1 MLSSSNLS
9 LTLFLLFNLFIL
21 HQSLAATEKQC
32 HVDDESGLLAFKS
45 GIISDQSG
53 SLNSWKPGT
62 DCCKWAG
69 IKCKPEFNN
78 RVTVI
83 DLYGWP
89 SDGTNILAGPIS
101 PALAKLQSLESLKF
115 DHLGNLTGPFPDFLL
130 SMPNITTIILSDNK
144 LSGTIPRNIVNLL
157 KLETLALD
165 GNQFSG
171 TIPSLGKSTSLLYL
185 NLGNNRLSG
194 GIPISFRRLRKL
206 SWLEL
211 SSNQLTGSIPDIF
224 SGLTSIVILYLS
236 HNKFSGNIPKS
247 LSYLKPINVDLSHNA
262 LIGQIPDISSNSFNA
277 INGLNL
283 SWNQLSGVIPENF
296 AKFTQITLLDFSH
309 NKLNGSL
316 PEMRMARS
324 MHALDFSY
332 NDYRFGKI
340 PKWIGNTSTN
350 ILGLAKCGIKMKLN
364 DWKPTVIYGNVYL
377 SENELTGNPLQFL
390 ISQNTYLMG
399 FWALGNKLKFDMK
412 HLKLG
417 KKMVNLDLSNNLVY
431 GNVPKTVSRLQELNV
446 SHNHLCGQLPATKFP
461 ATAFLGND
469 CLCGAPLPPC
479 KS

>member
-1 MLSSSNLS
+1 MPSPSNYS
-9 LTLFLLFNLFIL
+9 LILFLLINLFIH
-21 HQSLAATEKQC
+21 HQSLAATKKRC
-32 HVDDESGLLAFKS
+32 HVDDEKGLLAFKS
-45 GIISDQSG
+45 GIRSDQSG
-53 SLNSWKPGT
+53 LLNSWKRGT
-62 DCCKWAG
+62 YCCKWYG
-69 IKCKPEFNN
+69 IACNPESGN

-101 PALAKLQSLESLKF
+101 PSLSKLHSLESLKF
-115 DHLGNLTGPFPDFLL
+115 AHLGNLTGPFPDFLL
-130 SMPNITTIILSDNK
+130 AMPNITTIVISDSK
-144 LSGTIPRNIVNLL
+144 LSGPIPRNIVNLV
-157 KLETLALD
+157 KLERLELE
-165 GNQFSG
+165 GNRFTG
-171 TIPSLGKSTSLLYL
+171 TIPSLGKSTSLRHL

-206 SWLEL
+206 IWLEL
-211 SSNQLTGSIPDIF
+211 SWNQLTGSIPDIF
-224 SGLTSIVILYLS
+224 SGLTSVEILYLQ

-262 LIGQIPDISSNSFNA
+262 LTGQIPDISSNRFNV
-277 INGLNL
+277 INELNL

-296 AKFTQITLLDFSH
+296 ANFTQITLLDISH

-316 PEMRMARS
+316 PKMRLERS
-324 MHALDFSY
+324 MYALDLSY
-332 NDYRFGKI
+332 NDYRFGEI
-340 PKWIGNTSTN
+340 PEWIGNTSAM
-350 ILGLAKCGIKMKLN
+350 ILGLEKCGIKMRLN
-364 DWKPTVIYGNVYL
+364 DWKPTVLYGNVYL
-377 SENELTGNPLQFL
+377 SENQLTGNPLQFL
-390 ISQNTYLMG
+390 ISQNTTLMG
-399 FWALGNKLKFDMK
+399 FSAFGNKLRFDMK

-431 GNVPKTVSRLQELNV
+431 GNVPKTVARLQELNV
-446 SHNHLCGQLPATKFP
+446 SHNHLCGELPATKFP